1 MTDKNEELAALDA
14 VAAVLVD
21 KLHTTEDE
29 ELQAGL
35 IQLLQYVSGLEQ
47 MLDQI
52 KLALGL

>member
-1 MTDKNEELAALDA
+1 MTKNEELAALDA

-35 IQLLQYVSGLEQ
+35 IQLMDYAGGLELMVQ
-47 MLDQI
+47 RARQ
-52 KLALGL
+52 ALGI